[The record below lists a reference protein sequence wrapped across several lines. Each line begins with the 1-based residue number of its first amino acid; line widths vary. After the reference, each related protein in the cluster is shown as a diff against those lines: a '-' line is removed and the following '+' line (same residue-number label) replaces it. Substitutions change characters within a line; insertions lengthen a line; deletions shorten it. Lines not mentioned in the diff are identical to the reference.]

1 MLRRLGVLTALG
13 VVAAMF
19 AGVSTAQAQTAGV
32 CVFTGLSGSLTPDIE
47 SIESDLFPVAFDIER
62 GNYNLASGAPLN
74 ATCAGLFNGVPKV
87 DQNAQIASHGSY
99 DNIYC
104 GTAFLHDLNGD
115 GTTVWFPSGGGIG
128 GSADPIGYEIPFV
141 AGQGPMLI
149 GPKGGRTSLSSR
161 TAFLVTDAA
170 NSGPQQDPHNQ
181 PVSGN
186 YTGVGFVHIAPQNL
200 PGGCSIEPVN
210 QFTVT
215 GFFIAENAL

>member
-1 MLRRLGVLTALG
+1 MC
-13 VVAAMF
+13 
-19 AGVSTAQAQTAGV
+19 AGVSSAQAQTAGV
-32 CVFTGLSGSLTPDIE
+32 CVFTGLSGSLTPDIQ

-74 ATCAGLFNGVPKV
+74 ATCAGLFNGAPKV
-87 DQNAQIASHGSY
+87 DQQAQVVSHGSY

-104 GTAFLHDLNGD
+104 GTVFLHDLNGD
-115 GTTVWFPSGGGIG
+115 GTTVSFPDGNGIG
-128 GSADPIGYEIPFV
+128 GWADPLGYEIPFV

-149 GPKGGRTSLSSR
+149 GAKGGGRPSLSSR
-161 TAFLVTDAA
+161 TTFLLTDTA
-170 NSGPQQDPHNQ
+170 NSGPQQDPHVQ

-186 YTGVGFVHIAPQNL
+186 YTGVGFVNIVPERQPIGSDNL
-200 PGGCSIEPVN
+200 AQHGCLTESVN